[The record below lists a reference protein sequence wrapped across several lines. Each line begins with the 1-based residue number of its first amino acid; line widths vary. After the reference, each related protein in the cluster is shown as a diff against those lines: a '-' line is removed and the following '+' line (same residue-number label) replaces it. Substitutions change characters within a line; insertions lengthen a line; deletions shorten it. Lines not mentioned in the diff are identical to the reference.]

1 MDGQASG
8 IQLRHNG
15 RLRLWFLDE
24 SLLVSSYDIDNL
36 ETRCKA
42 VPGSLN
48 SFLSM
53 YMKLRCWKY
62 NE

>member
-24 SLLVSSYDIDNL
+24 SLLVSSYDIDKL

-42 VPGSLN
+42 VRSSSN
-48 SFLSM
+48 SFLSEIEM
-53 YMKLRCWKY
+53 L
-62 NE
+62 EIQ